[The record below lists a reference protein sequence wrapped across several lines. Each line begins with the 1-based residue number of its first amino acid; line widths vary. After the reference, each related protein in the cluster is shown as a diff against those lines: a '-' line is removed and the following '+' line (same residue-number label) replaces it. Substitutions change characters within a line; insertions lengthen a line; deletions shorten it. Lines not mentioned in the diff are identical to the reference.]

1 MEKERFSVN
10 QSIEQL
16 EVGQQSRGVRH
27 MAFDCRL
34 FLGDRP
40 CLWHKSTGALCLCE
54 HYKPIEER
62 LLIIKLDAMGDVLR
76 TTALL
81 PPLAEQ
87 HPGAYIT
94 WITRR
99 ESRPLL
105 EHNPYIAEILNYGE
119 DALLQL
125 SARSFDRVINLDAGK
140 VSAALSSIANA
151 PRKDGF
157 ILDQKGWVKPSN
169 EAALTWLQMGLFD
182 DLKRQ
187 GTRTYQDLM
196 ADIIGV
202 AGRPHQYV
210 LELSDEER
218 RQGRVHLQRLGIDL
232 AVPIVGLNTGAGRR
246 WELKQWHEE
255 GYLELVER
263 IAKSHSVQF
272 VLLGG
277 PEERERH
284 GRLLARSTVPLIDAG
299 CDNMVRHFAS
309 IVGACHVVVTGDTL
323 AMHLALAL
331 RRRAV
336 VLFGPTSAPEIEL
349 YGLGEKVVPQMD
361 CLGCYKSRCNFVPNC
376 MDMISVNMV
385 SEAVERQLQ
394 KVVIDSDVSTFAE
407 I

>member
-1 MEKERFSVN
+1 MEKIQLFLE
-10 QSIEQL
+10 QSHNRIKT
-16 EVGQQSRGVRH
+16 GQQPIGARQIAV
-27 MAFDCRL
+27 DCRY

-40 CLWHKSTGALCLCE
+40 CIWHKSSGALCSCE
-54 HYKPIEER
+54 HYKAIEER
-62 LLIIKLDAMGDVLR
+62 LLVIKLDAMGDVLR

-87 HPGAYIT
+87 YPGAYIT

-99 ESRPLL
+99 ESQPLL
-105 EHNPYIAEILNYGE
+105 ERNPYIVEILTYGE

-125 SARSFDRVINLDAGK
+125 SARSFDRVINLDASK

-157 ILDQKGWVKPSN
+157 TLDQKGWVKPSN

-187 GTRTYQDLM
+187 GTRTYQDMM

-202 AGRPHQYV
+202 AGRPHRYI

-263 IAKSHSVQF
+263 IATSHSVQF

-299 CDNMVRHFAS
+299 CDNPVRHFAS

-385 SEAVERQLQ
+385 SEAVERQLR
-394 KVVIDSDVSTFAE
+394 KIAVDSDVSSLAGT
-407 I
+407 